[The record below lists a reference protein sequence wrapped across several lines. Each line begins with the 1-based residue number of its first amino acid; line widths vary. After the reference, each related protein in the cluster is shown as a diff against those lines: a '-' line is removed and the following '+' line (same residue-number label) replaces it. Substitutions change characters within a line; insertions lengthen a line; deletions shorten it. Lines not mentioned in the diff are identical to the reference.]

1 MNESTRIF
9 GISFDDSTQPTT
21 AEIYFDDAEQGG
33 NEVSTESGKFD
44 DSTQPTTAEIYFDD
58 AEQGD
63 NEVSTESAKFDENS
77 TLGEIHF
84 LLFNFNDFN

>member
-9 GISFDDSTQPTT
+9 GIS
-21 AEIYFDDAEQGG
+21 
-33 NEVSTESGKFD
+33 FD

-84 LLFNFNDFN
+84 LLLNFNDI